1 MKWDNDDVMD
11 IFNNLLSGFE
21 TLFAPFTLLMCA
33 LGGLLGTLIGV
44 LPGLGATS
52 ALAILLPL
60 TTQMNAIDSIILLCG
75 VFMGTFYGSSTTSI
89 LLNTPG
95 QPASVPV
102 TRDGYSL
109 ARIGKA
115 GTALVICGVASFIG
129 GTMAIIVLTFFAPA
143 LAQVAIHVGPPEYFA
158 ILVAALMLV
167 LSLAGKSMSKA
178 FITALVGFVIYL
190 IGMDPV
196 SGLPRLTFGFDFL
209 LGGINFIPVL
219 IGLYAISEILI
230 NFTDNRGGVLYQ
242 KVGKLY
248 PTWKELRRIVL
259 PATRGGLIGT
269 GIGVVPGGSAAAA
282 AFVGYEVEQRV
293 AKDKSMFGK
302 GETRGIASSES
313 ANNAAT
319 GGAMIPLFT
328 LGIPADPAIA
338 VLLGALIIQGATPG
352 PTFFSDHSEL
362 AWGIIASLYVAN
374 VILLILNVPL
384 VGMWASIIKVPY
396 PVLASIVLVVCT
408 IGSYAVRNSMIDV
421 ISMLIFGVLGYAMRK
436 IEFPMEPLVLT
447 LILAPIINP
456 AFIQSLAMSN
466 GDPSIF
472 VTRPFALLFFVI
484 AAALLFFSLRSR
496 KRQRLVSQIEEH

>member
-1 MKWDNDDVMD
+1 MD
-11 IFNNLLSGFE
+11 IFSNLLSGFE
-21 TLFAPFTLLMCA
+21 TLMTPLTLLMCA

-44 LPGLGATS
+44 LPGLGATA

-60 TTQMNAIDSIILLCG
+60 TTQMTVIDSIVLLCG
-75 VFMGTFYGSSTTSI
+75 VFMGSFYGSSTTSI

-102 TRDGYSL
+102 TRDGYAL
-109 ARIGKA
+109 AKMGRA

-129 GTMAIIVLTFFAPA
+129 GTVSIIVLTFFAPA
-143 LAQVAIHVGPPEYFA
+143 LAKVAIHVGPPEYFA
-158 ILVAALMLV
+158 VLVAALMLV
-167 LSLAGKSMSKA
+167 LSLAGKSLIKA
-178 FITALVGFVIYL
+178 LITALLGFVVYL
-190 IGMDPV
+190 VGMDPV

-209 LGGINFIPVL
+209 LGGLNFIPVL

-248 PTWKELRRIVL
+248 PTWKELRRVLL
-259 PATRGGLIGT
+259 PATRGAAIGT

-282 AFVGYEVEQRV
+282 AFVGYEVEQRI
-293 AKDKSMFGK
+293 AKDKSLFGK

-319 GGAMIPLFT
+319 GGAMVPLFT

-352 PTFFSDHSEL
+352 PTFFTEHSVL
-362 AWGIIASLYVAN
+362 AWTIIASLFVTN
-374 VILLILNVPL
+374 FILLILNVPL

-396 PVLASIVLVVCT
+396 PILAGVVLVVCT
-408 IGSYAVRNSMIDV
+408 VGAYAVRNSMIDV
-421 ISMLIFGVLGYAMRK
+421 IAMLIFGFLGYAMRK
-436 IEFPMEPLVLT
+436 MGFPLEPLVLT

-466 GDPSIF
+466 GSPAIF
-472 VTRPFALLFFVI
+472 LNRPFALLFFVI
-484 AAALLFFSLRSR
+484 AAGLLFFSLRSR
-496 KRQRLVSQIEEH
+496 KRQRLVALIEEH